1 MYDIFGDYKVSYHI
15 AGKSFGSGCVVV
27 VENVIDLV
35 RSSTPNPPRKPTVS
49 FQEIIKRLLRI
60 LRLADYFL

>member
-27 VENVIDLV
+27 VVENVTIDMV

-49 FQEIIKRLLRI
+49 FQEIIK
-60 LRLADYFL
+60 